1 MAVTTVVDRPALDEE
16 PFSDHG
22 GFDHLNAVFEG
33 RAEELLREIR
43 DAVWMNTG

>member
-1 MAVTTVVDRPALDEE
+1 MAVTTVVDRSALDDE

-22 GFDHLNAVFEG
+22 GFDHLDAVFDG